1 MQELQ
6 HEKPRWKEEEEAA
19 VEEADKT
26 LFWLDDEEVR
36 PPSDS
41 HRPPTHPHSSTHC
54 AHTQG
59 KTERAIPKGIPPDQ
73 TAPLRFKGLPAPE
86 DLDKPKE
93 KPKNDEGDGEED
105 DEDIEIGG
113 NGSEAM
119 KALMLERK
127 KRAEAE
133 KARLE
138 ALKKKRDRRAKM
150 HRPVVTRIPWH
161 LLDELEVTSTLHTRH
176 ASVSLSSV
184 LLYGW
189 DARLLRLTS
198 HLLTIPPVK
207 FAIRMRSTSSKGR
220 RR

>member
-1 MQELQ
+1 MGSDESLRLTMGRVQMQNFINETQSMESLLEPIVKPLQELQ

-26 LFWLDDEEVR
+26 LFWLDDEE
-36 PPSDS
+36 
-41 HRPPTHPHSSTHC
+41 
-54 AHTQG
+54 G

-113 NGSEAM
+113 NRSEAM

-133 KARLE
+133 KSRLE

-161 LLDELEVTSTLHTRH
+161 LL
-176 ASVSLSSV
+176 
-184 LLYGW
+184 
-189 DARLLRLTS
+189 
-198 HLLTIPPVK
+198 
-207 FAIRMRSTSSKGR
+207 
-220 RR
+220 